1 MKEKLAR
8 KSYCLA
14 FTGSPTSVSCLDHHI
29 PQSLGGSTGHLKM
42 ESSPS
47 DDKGSTVT
55 SAEILLCSGLSKA
68 AIQVESSGDLILKS

>member
-47 DDKGSTVT
+47 DKGSTVT

-68 AIQVESSGDLILKS
+68 AIVEI